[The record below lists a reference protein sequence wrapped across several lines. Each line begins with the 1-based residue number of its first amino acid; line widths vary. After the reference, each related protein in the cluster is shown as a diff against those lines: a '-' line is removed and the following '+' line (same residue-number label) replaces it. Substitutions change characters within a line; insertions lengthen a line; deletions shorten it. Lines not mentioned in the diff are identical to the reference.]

1 MHTVIFFC
9 IFFVFFNKHKNESL
23 FVFSSLRREKLVSEG
38 VNRFPENS
46 GSEKTGDTGKFRF
59 SLTEES
65 DGHLLL
71 DVGAL
76 EDFAELLEGDEGVL
90 KT

>member
-1 MHTVIFFC
+1 MHTANIFFLN
-9 IFFVFFNKHKNESL
+9 FFFFFNKHKNESL
-23 FVFSSLRREKLVSEG
+23 LVFHQFGGKNLFRRVKPVS
-38 VNRFPENS
+38 
-46 GSEKTGDTGKFRF
+46 GKFRIRI

-76 EDFAELLEGDEGVL
+76 ENFAELLEGDEGVL